1 MNQAQKIDIFTRL
14 NRRMNGLKRLGE
26 ILSDPIPGQKRD
38 TISRVA
44 VEGRS
49 ITNILQ
55 NLRSV
60 IDNFDVWY
68 QPFVVEM
75 SNDPLLKYF
84 YQLRTSTLK
93 KGDDKIKG
101 VRVSARSN
109 ASISLN
115 PKGIDVKYIDD
126 HNIEHILFHPQP
138 QNTIS
143 KFLGDQEGGAGFVL
157 KTPDGKEVKQYVYI
171 PSNAADIDVF
181 FENPPNIHLGTTLPD
196 KSPKYFCKLYIDYLT
211 ELVSKAEEKFLS
223 ELDK

>member
-1 MNQAQKIDIFTRL
+1 MD
-14 NRRMNGLKRLGE
+14 GLEKLKE
-26 ILSDPIPGQKRD
+26 TLSDLPLEQKRD

-60 IDNFDVWY
+60 IDNFNEWY
-68 QPFVVEM
+68 QPFVDEM
-75 SNDPLLKYF
+75 KNDPLLKYF

-115 PKGIDVKYIDD
+115 PKGIEVKYIDD
-126 HNIEHILFHPQP
+126 NNIEHILFHPQP

-143 KFLGDQEGGAGFVL
+143 KFLGDQEGGSGFVL
-157 KTPDGKEVKQYVYI
+157 KTPNGKEIKQYVYI

-181 FENPPNIHLGTTLPD
+181 FENPPNIHLGKTLPD
-196 KSPKYFCKLYIDYLT
+196 KSPKYLCQLYIDYLAR
-211 ELVSKAEEKFLS
+211 LVNDAENKFLS
-223 ELDK
+223 ESDNKLS